1 MDDYSIDPA
10 EDISLDIEREL
21 ELCGKLCS
29 QKKKGSGG
37 VKGVLKVRKEAGA
50 KKEASARKEPG
61 SPKRKR
67 GPPRPHRKL
76 PPDVLAL
83 RITKL
88 QKRIDRA
95 QGQLEDATR
104 HIDGYSKESEFRR
117 IEKGE

>member
-37 VKGVLKVRKEAGA
+37 VKGVLKV
-50 KKEASARKEPG
+50 KKEKKEPG

-117 IEKGE
+117 IEKGG

>member
-29 QKKKGSGG
+29 QKKKALSS
-37 VKGVLKVRKEAGA
+37 VKGILRV
-50 KKEASARKEPG
+50 KKEPCAKKEPG

>member
-21 ELCGKLCS
+21 DIDKELELCGKLCS
-29 QKKKGSGG
+29 TKKKGILRT
-37 VKGVLKVRKEAGA
+37 KKDPAA
-50 KKEASARKEPG
+50 KRES
-61 SPKRKR
+61 SKRKR

-76 PPDVLAL
+76 QDDVLAL
-83 RITKL
+83 RIAKL

-104 HIDGYSKESEFRR
+104 HIDGYNKENEFRR
-117 IEKGE
+117 SEKEEQ

>member
-21 ELCGKLCS
+21 DIEKELELCGKLCS
-29 QKKKGSGG
+29 TKKKGILRT
-37 VKGVLKVRKEAGA
+37 K
-50 KKEASARKEPG
+50 KEPG
-61 SPKRKR
+61 AKRESGGTKESSKRKR

-76 PPDVLAL
+76 QDDVLAL

-104 HIDGYSKESEFRR
+104 HIDGYNKENELRMSEK
-117 IEKGE
+117 EEQ